1 MMMLAPSA
9 SHHIRKDERT
19 GQWEITDCSV
29 RLELKATC
37 PLPKG
42 WVLVRGTLLRRGE
55 GVSAT
60 LIAERQ
66 GSATVE
72 FPIPVTHKGKIFEL
86 LYFPDNVTRLLLE
99 PMRSPGKCEI
109 VNLTLSSVGR
119 IRCVVGMWRRI
130 IPVFFKHA
138 AARRHKAGLGIS
150 TPFLNLRRAY
160 EIAGRFRMYAAVL
173 PYDKWADTFSSL
185 TQRDRRLIGKRIAR
199 WSCPPCV
206 DVVVVADQSHRAALH
221 RTLDSLQAQL
231 YRNFRAI
238 VLMAGCHPETE
249 RLNLPAWVEM
259 VASES
264 DLRAVLTARWKG
276 EASLVWTVFMP
287 PGTGLA
293 PHALY
298 WIASEAVEHDGARL
312 IYCDH
317 DYCNEAS
324 ARTDPMFKPDWS
336 PELLRST
343 NYIGCSYA
351 VHADALVQAGGFS
364 LADLRAEN
372 SHDLLLRVGERL
384 RSESVRHIPAV
395 LWHLSASQGEEHR
408 SALPEANPVTAH
420 LTRVGVAATVEE
432 PSPGHYRVRYRLP
445 SKPPLISI
453 IVPTRDALKHLNACV
468 ESVLGVSS
476 YRNFELIV
484 VDNQSVEPQTLAYLD
499 DLARKPR
506 VQVLRYAQP
515 FNYSAINNYA
525 AKQARGDV
533 LCLLNNDTEVISSD
547 WMEEMLGHL
556 VQERVGIVGAKLY
569 YPDGRVQHAGD
580 VVGVGGI
587 ATHLHASIERDHPG
601 YGRRAVLAQELSAV
615 TGACL
620 MTWRSLYLQ
629 LGGLNERHL
638 PVAFN
643 DVDYCLRVWEA
654 GYRVIWTPYAELYH
668 HESVSRGQD
677 LMPGKKV
684 RFRREEAYMR
694 SRWKHVLQH
703 DPFYNP
709 NFSYNRPDFSLS
721 HAPIVPTP
729 W

>member
-1 MMMLAPSA
+1 MELQTEPSA
-9 SHHIRKDERT
+9 IPS
-19 GQWEITDCSV
+19 
-29 RLELKATC
+29 
-37 PLPKG
+37 G
-42 WVLVRGTLLRRGE
+42 WVLLRCRLSRRGQDC
-55 GVSAT
+55 SAT
-60 LIAERQ
+60 LFAE
-66 GSATVE
+66 VE
-72 FPIPVTHKGKIFEL
+72 GGAPEACSFPLPASRIGWINEL
-86 LYFPDNVTRLLLE
+86 LYLPGPVTRLLLE
-99 PMRSPGKCEI
+99 PMRSSGECELI
-109 VNLTLSSVGR
+109 DLQLVPVGPVQR
-119 IRCVVGMWRRI
+119 IAGMWRRVLTLLFTQ
-130 IPVFFKHA
+130 PRV
-138 AARRHKAGLGIS
+138 RWRKAGLRLS
-150 TPFLNLRRAY
+150 TLFLDLPEAY
-160 EIAGRFRMYAAVL
+160 RIAGRFRMYAAVL

-185 TQRDRRLIGKRIAR
+185 TERDRRLIGNRIAR
-199 WSCPPCV
+199 WSCPLCV

-221 RTLDSLQAQL
+221 RTLDSLEAQL

-249 RLNLPAWVEM
+249 RLNLPAWVEI

-264 DLRAVLTARWKG
+264 DLRAVLTARWKE

-287 PGTGLA
+287 PGAGLA

-317 DYCNEAS
+317 DYCDEAS

-351 VHADALVQAGGFS
+351 VHAGALVQAGGFS
-364 LADLRAEN
+364 LAELRGEN

-384 RSESVRHIPAV
+384 RAESVRHIPAV
-395 LWHLSASQGEEHR
+395 LWHLSASQGEQHR
-408 SALPEANPVTAH
+408 SALPGANPVTAH
-420 LTRVGVAATVEE
+420 LARVGVAAAVEE

-476 YRNFELIV
+476 YGNFELIV

-506 VQVLRYAQP
+506 MRVIRYAQP

-525 AKQARGDV
+525 VNQANGEV
-533 LCLLNNDTEVISSD
+533 LCLLNNDTEVISPD

-587 ATHLHASIERDHPG
+587 ANHLHASIERDHPG

-629 LGGLNERHL
+629 LGGLNELRL

-654 GYRVIWTPYAELYH
+654 GYRVIWTPYAELCH
-668 HESVSRGQD
+668 HESLSRGGD
-677 LMPGKKV
+677 LTPDKTV
-684 RFRREEAYMR
+684 RARREAAYMR

>member
-1 MMMLAPSA
+1 MELQTEPSA
-9 SHHIRKDERT
+9 IPS
-19 GQWEITDCSV
+19 
-29 RLELKATC
+29 
-37 PLPKG
+37 G
-42 WVLVRGTLLRRGE
+42 WVLLRCRLSRHGQ
-55 GVSAT
+55 GCSAT
-60 LIAERQ
+60 LFAE
-66 GSATVE
+66 VE
-72 FPIPVTHKGKIFEL
+72 GGAPETCRFPLPASRIGIINEL
-86 LYFPDNVTRLLLE
+86 LYLPGPVTRLMLE
-99 PMRSPGKCEI
+99 PMRSSGECELI
-109 VNLTLSSVGR
+109 DLQLVPVGPVQR
-119 IRCVVGMWRRI
+119 IAGMWRRVLALLFRQ
-130 IPVFFKHA
+130 PRV
-138 AARRHKAGLGIS
+138 RWRKAGLRLS
-150 TPFLNLRRAY
+150 TLFLDLPEAY
-160 EIAGRFRMYAAVL
+160 RIAGRFRMYAAAL
-173 PYDKWADTFSSL
+173 PYDKWVDTFSSL
-185 TQRDRRLIGKRIAR
+185 TERDRRLIGKRIAR
-199 WSCPPCV
+199 WSRSPCV

-249 RLNLPAWVEM
+249 RVNLPAWVEM

-264 DLRAVLTARWKG
+264 DLRAAVTARWKE

-287 PGTGLA
+287 LGASLA

-317 DYCNEAS
+317 DYCDEAS

-351 VHADALVQAGGFS
+351 VHADALVKTGGFS

-372 SHDLLLRVGERL
+372 SHDVLLRVGERL
-384 RSESVRHIPAV
+384 RAESVRHIPAV
-395 LWHLSASQGEEHR
+395 LWHLPASQGEPHR
-408 SALPEANPVTAH
+408 SALPGTNPVAAH

-453 IVPTRDALKHLNACV
+453 VVPTRDALMHLNACV

-499 DLARKPR
+499 GLARKPR
-506 VQVLRYAQP
+506 VQVIRYARP

-525 AKQARGDV
+525 VNQANGEV
-533 LCLLNNDTEVISSD
+533 LCLLNNDTEVISPD

-556 VQERVGIVGAKLY
+556 AQERVGIVGAKLY

-587 ATHLHASIERDHPG
+587 ANHLHAWSERNHTG

-629 LGGLNERHL
+629 LGGLNEQRL

-643 DVDYCLRVWEA
+643 DVDYCLRVREA

-668 HESVSRGQD
+668 HESLSRGQD
-677 LMPGKKV
+677 LTPDNKV
-684 RFRREEAYMR
+684 RAKREAAYMR
-694 SRWKHVLQH
+694 SRWTHVLQH

>member
-1 MMMLAPSA
+1 
-9 SHHIRKDERT
+9 
-19 GQWEITDCSV
+19 
-29 RLELKATC
+29 
-37 PLPKG
+37 
-42 WVLVRGTLLRRGE
+42 
-55 GVSAT
+55 
-60 LIAERQ
+60 
-66 GSATVE
+66 
-72 FPIPVTHKGKIFEL
+72 
-86 LYFPDNVTRLLLE
+86 
-99 PMRSPGKCEI
+99 MRSSGECELI
-109 VNLTLSSVGR
+109 DLQLVPVGPVQR
-119 IRCVVGMWRRI
+119 IAGMWRRVLALLFRQ
-130 IPVFFKHA
+130 PRV
-138 AARRHKAGLGIS
+138 RWRKAGLRLS
-150 TPFLNLRRAY
+150 TLFLDLPEAY
-160 EIAGRFRMYAAVL
+160 RIAGRFRMYAAAL
-173 PYDKWADTFSSL
+173 PYDKWVDTFSSL
-185 TQRDRRLIGKRIAR
+185 TERDRRLIGKRIAR
-199 WSCPPCV
+199 WSRSPCV

-249 RLNLPAWVEM
+249 RVNLPAWVEM

-264 DLRAVLTARWKG
+264 DLRAAVTARWKE

-287 PGTGLA
+287 LGASLA

-317 DYCNEAS
+317 DYCDEAS

-351 VHADALVQAGGFS
+351 VHADALVKTGGFS

-372 SHDLLLRVGERL
+372 SHDVLLRVGERL
-384 RSESVRHIPAV
+384 RAESVRHIPAV
-395 LWHLSASQGEEHR
+395 LWHLPASQGEPHR
-408 SALPEANPVTAH
+408 SALPGTNPVAAH

-453 IVPTRDALKHLNACV
+453 VVPTRDALMHLNACV

-499 DLARKPR
+499 GLARKPR
-506 VQVLRYAQP
+506 VQVIRYARP

-525 AKQARGDV
+525 VNQANGEV
-533 LCLLNNDTEVISSD
+533 LCLLNNDTEVISPD

-556 VQERVGIVGAKLY
+556 AQERVGIVGAKLY

-587 ATHLHASIERDHPG
+587 ANHLHAWSERNHTG

-629 LGGLNERHL
+629 LGGLNEQRL

-643 DVDYCLRVWEA
+643 DVDYCLRVREA

-668 HESVSRGQD
+668 HESLSRGQD
-677 LMPGKKV
+677 LTPDNKV
-684 RFRREEAYMR
+684 RAKREAAYMR
-694 SRWKHVLQH
+694 SRWTHVLQH